1 MPCVYPICDQRD
13 AANEG
18 REERKEED
26 SRVEDRRKGQQRRD
40 KSSIVQY
47 STAGYSDTT
56 SLSETRDLI
65 ALLRETIFPLFS
77 PLYRHSP
84 LCSPLY
90 SLCRHSPILYCLYCL
105 CRYSPMSPVFSI
117 QTLFSLLLCA
127 LCREGSRS
135 IWRTSHLKHSQQHC
149 LRT

>member
-1 MPCVYPICDQRD
+1 MPCVYPICDQGD

-26 SRVEDRRKGQQRRD
+26 RREKDRRVEETRKGQRRRD

-56 SLSETRDLI
+56 SLSEIRDLI
-65 ALLRETIFPLFS
+65 ALLRETISPLFS

-90 SLCRHSPILYCLYCL
+90 SLCEHSPPLYCLYCL
-105 CRYSPMSPVFSI
+105 CRHSPMSSVFSI
-117 QTLFSLLLCA
+117 QTLFSSLLCA
-127 LCREGSRS
+127 PLCSVQGRV
-135 IWRTSHLKHSQQHC
+135 
-149 LRT
+149 